1 MVAYRVI
8 NEGRR
13 NRLKLLQRVNRQQAG
28 VEIVESSSSFG
39 LDAQTEM
46 CVAEER
52 NCRGGYVY
60 GCQCTAARDEGGEGG
75 HRVGFLAVSVAEI
88 PVEDAPVWWFCRS

>member
-60 GCQCTAARDEGGEGG
+60 GCQCTAARDEGGRRKNVN
-75 HRVGFLAVSVAEI
+75 RVVIREFFMMNSMI
-88 PVEDAPVWWFCRS
+88 